1 MKKFLNRIVRF
12 GLIFFLLIILP
23 ILIVYLY
30 KWNKVRNIE
39 NKIAESYTTIIM
51 GDSQMRRFSS
61 YNFSDS
67 TFNYATSAEHSYFTF
82 LKLEGLLS
90 HTRNKINT
98 VIIGVMP
105 FHFTSYFDEYANVSH
120 PQGNSSLK
128 RYIFYINPFKNDFFS
143 ISNLPQG
150 KSIVSSIFTK
160 DAFDWGYFASSSK
173 NPDASIIDKTIEGIF
188 DETKDR
194 KLLIE
199 EFYLE
204 KIVNLCNQKNIRLV
218 FVSPPVHNLYK
229 SKIQSFY
236 WLKLAEFIKR
246 NNVIEYYNYLD
257 QGVDNEFMTDGVH
270 LNINGGKFYSLK
282 INHNLKS
289 IQNDA
294 VYWAP
299 ALHPL
304 P

>member
-1 MKKFLNRIVRF
+1 
-12 GLIFFLLIILP
+12 
-23 ILIVYLY
+23 
-30 KWNKVRNIE
+30 
-39 NKIAESYTTIIM
+39 M
-51 GDSQMRRFSS
+51 GDSQMRRFSAD
-61 YNFSDS
+61 NFSDS

-105 FHFTSYFDEYANVSH
+105 FHFTSYFDEYVNVNH

-128 RYIFYINPFKNDFFS
+128 RYIFYINPLKNDFFS

-173 NPDASIIDKTIEGIF
+173 NPDASIIYKTIEGIF
-188 DETKDR
+188 DDRKDK

-204 KIVNLCNQKNIRLV
+204 KIVNLCNKKNIRLV

-236 WLKLAEFIKR
+236 WLKLAEFITR
-246 NNVIEYYNYLD
+246 NNVIEYYNYLN
-257 QGVDNEFMTDGVH
+257 QGVDKEFMTDGVH

-282 INHNLKS
+282 INNNLKS
-289 IQNDA
+289 IQSDS
-294 VYWAP
+294 VYLP
-299 ALHPL
+299 PSLHTMP
-304 P
+304 

>member
-51 GDSQMRRFSS
+51 GDSQMRRFDAV
-61 YNFSDS
+61 NFSES

-82 LKLEGLLS
+82 LKLERLLS
-90 HTRNKINT
+90 YPNHKINT

-105 FHFTSYFDEYANVSH
+105 FHFTSYFDDYVNINH

-128 RYIFYINPFKNDFFS
+128 RYIFYINPFENDFFS
-143 ISNLPQG
+143 IRKLPKA
-150 KSIVSSIFTK
+150 KSIASSIFKK

-173 NPDASIIDKTIEGIF
+173 NPDVSVIDKTIEGIF
-188 DETKDR
+188 DEKEDK
-194 KLLIE
+194 KLLHE
-199 EFYLE
+199 EIYLE
-204 KIVNLCNQKNIRLV
+204 KIVNLCKQKNIRLV

-229 SKIQSFY
+229 NKIQPYY
-236 WLKLAEFIKR
+236 WMKLAEFIKR
-246 NNVIEYYNYLD
+246 YHEIEYYNYLD
-257 QGVDNEFMTDGVH
+257 QDVDNEFMTDGVH
-270 LNINGGKFYSLK
+270 LNIKGGKFYSLK
-282 INHNLKS
+282 ISNNLKS
-289 IQNDA
+289 IQSDS
-294 VYWAP
+294 VY
-299 ALHPL
+299 L
-304 P
+304 PPSLRTIP